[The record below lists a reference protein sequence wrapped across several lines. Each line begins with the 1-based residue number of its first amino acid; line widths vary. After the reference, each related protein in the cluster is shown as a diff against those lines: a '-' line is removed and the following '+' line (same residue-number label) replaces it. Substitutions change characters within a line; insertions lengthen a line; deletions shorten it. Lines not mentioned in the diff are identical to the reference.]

1 MGRQDQ
7 PAARALEWPEP
18 QNGWSLV
25 STPGTL
31 ARPTPASS
39 EPPGREG
46 GVHVLRW
53 SGSGLQYRSV
63 SAKVTVGI
71 MLTLGDD
78 TDPPLC
84 LAL

>member
-7 PAARALEWPEP
+7 PTAQALEWPEP
-18 QNGWSLV
+18 RNEWSLV

-39 EPPGREG
+39 EAPGGEG

-53 SGSGLQYRSV
+53 LVSGLQYRSV
-63 SAKVTVGI
+63 SAKATVGI
-71 MLTLGDD
+71 MLTLEDD
-78 TDPPLC
+78 TVIPHS
-84 LAL
+84 A